1 MRKALRSALTLALI
15 SIFALPAGG
24 AEHGNKGFE
33 FESDDGLFLLQIQTR
48 FQFRISHP
56 SDDDP
61 VSLDP
66 VPDQTSLDI
75 RRGRLKVG
83 GHAWQTWL
91 KYYWEYDFPSSQ
103 LLDFR
108 VTLQR
113 YEEIG
118 LRVGQWK
125 SRYTRERV
133 ISSGKQQMMDRSI
146 LNRPFTID
154 RQQGISLLGRL
165 GRGKIHDLND
175 WASVLTGT
183 GRGARSNDD
192 VNLMYLL
199 RLQWNPLGRK
209 VSFEGSDLARSQPAL
224 GIVLAGVTNTSPYT
238 RFSGAGG
245 GQLDGFEDGVAGQYR
260 VHQAMFETIF
270 RAAGLAW
277 QQELHYKEIQDRVAD
292 STTILVGNYAQL
304 GYFLNGVIDAIPPE
318 LELAFRH
325 AVYDPDRNRASDLQQ
340 EFSIVANWF
349 FNGHRNKLT
358 AATTYLEYH
367 VDEETFLRREWRF
380 HLQWDVSL

>member
-1 MRKALRSALTLALI
+1 M
-15 SIFALPAGG
+15 
-24 AEHGNKGFE
+24 
-33 FESDDGLFLLQIQTR
+33 
-48 FQFRISHP
+48 
-56 SDDDP
+56 
-61 VSLDP
+61 
-66 VPDQTSLDI
+66 
-75 RRGRLKVG
+75 
-83 GHAWQTWL
+83 
-91 KYYWEYDFPSSQ
+91 
-103 LLDFR
+103 
-108 VTLQR
+108 
-113 YEEIG
+113 
-118 LRVGQWK
+118 
-125 SRYTRERV
+125 

-154 RQQGISLLGRL
+154 RQQGVSLLGRL
-165 GRGKIHDLND
+165 GRGRVYDLNY

-192 VNLMYLL
+192 INLMYLV

-209 VSFEGSDLARSQPAL
+209 VSFEGSDLARSKPAL

-238 RFSGAGG
+238 RFSGSGG
-245 GQLDGFEDGVAGQYR
+245 GQLEGFDDGIAGQYR
-260 VHQAMFETIF
+260 VNQAMFETIF
-270 RAAGLAW
+270 RASGFAW

-318 LELAFRH
+318 LELAIRH
-325 AVYDPDRNRASDLQQ
+325 GVYDPDRNRASDLQQ

-358 AATTYLEYH
+358 AATTYLEFYAD
-367 VDEETFLRREWRF
+367 DEPDLRREWRY